1 MIYILGGILL
11 FLILFLPSI
20 RIIGPTQVGL
30 VTKRFSFG
38 KLHQDN
44 PVAFQGEAGYQA
56 DGEATYIRETGAA
69 KGAEVEAIGMARA
82 KAYEAQV
89 RALGQEPTAMVNAIT
104 ALADRGVKFV
114 PEVLVS
120 GSNGSGSLDGLAGT
134 LMRWLGAAGGAQ
146 RGSNPPAVT
155 SPYASSSP
163 VAESP
168 IYPMP
173 PSGK

>member
-1 MIYILGGILL
+1 MA
-11 FLILFLPSI
+11 
-20 RIIGPTQVGL
+20 R
-30 VTKRFSFG
+30 K
-38 KLHQDN
+38 
-44 PVAFQGEAGYQA
+44 AEA

-134 LMRWLGAAGGAQ
+134 LMRWLGNAGSAQ
-146 RGSNPPAVT
+146 QRSNPPAVA
-155 SPYASSSP
+155 SPPPGSSL
-163 VAESP
+163 VAEP
-168 IYPMP
+168 TIYPMP